1 MPLDPL
7 TGRQTFNQGVIFECV
22 GVPGL
27 IDQVMLGAPR
37 GCRIVV
43 VGVCMEHD
51 SIRPMLGINKELNL
65 QFVLG
70 YSPEEFAK
78 TLHNIAEGV
87 VDLEPGTQ
95 TATAVPETILELP
108 APGQQPSPIVQ

>member
-1 MPLDPL
+1 
-7 TGRQTFNQGVIFECV
+7 
-22 GVPGL
+22 
-27 IDQVMLGAPR
+27 
-37 GCRIVV
+37 
-43 VGVCMEHD
+43 MEHD

-87 VDLEPGTQ
+87 VDLEPLVTGKVGINGV
-95 TATAVPETILELP
+95 AEAFEELASPDVHAKILID
-108 APGQQPSPIVQ
+108 PSL